1 MHFIVDCGS
10 VDYNQCI
17 LYVNQ
22 EEEDFVESA
31 RKPSA
36 GQLTPEE
43 LDPDKPST
51 WLSE

>member
-10 VDYNQCI
+10 VDYNQYI